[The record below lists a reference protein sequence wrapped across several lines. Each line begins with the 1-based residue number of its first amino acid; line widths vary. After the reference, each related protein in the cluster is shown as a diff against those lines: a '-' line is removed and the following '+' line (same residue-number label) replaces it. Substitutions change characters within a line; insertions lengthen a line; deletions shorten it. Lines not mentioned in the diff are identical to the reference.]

1 MAVLFSCSLDL
12 SDQCFYT
19 NLRSRKLLA
28 GIELSR
34 GEETW
39 LETEA
44 MGGETVVNE
53 QVEQTLLDYLT
64 PQVEIA
70 NNILLPTLGA
80 EVNFEL
86 RHGFLQIIESNQF
99 HEADSEDP
107 TYLRLTGTINVQ
119 SVPTEYITTWEDCVN
134 KFLEKYFSVV
144 KTDQIQRDIGNLVQ
158 EQESLAEAWESTSL
172 DAACGG
178 NLMLKPPTEA
188 TKIIEDMSFDPN
200 NNSGDRRI
208 VRRPVNQVE
217 VEASSSGLLYL
228 TGCYYNE

>member
-1 MAVLFSCSLDL
+1 MCIIFAYFYFSVLFVQYLSSKKKIVEFYYFNFLSLYLLPVVFNPFSFLCLTVSCSLDL

-64 PQVEIA
+64 QVGIA

-80 EVNFEL
+80 AVNFEL
-86 RHGFLQIIESNQF
+86 RHGFLQMIESNQF
-99 HEADSEDP
+99 HGTDSEDP
-107 TYLRLTGTINVQ
+107 VAHLKRFLQLTGTINVQ
-119 SVPTEYITTWEDCVN
+119 NMPTEYV
-134 KFLEKYFSVV
+134 
-144 KTDQIQRDIGNLVQ
+144 R
-158 EQESLAEAWESTSL
+158 L
-172 DAACGG
+172 DAF
-178 NLMLKPPTEA
+178 P
-188 TKIIEDMSFDPN
+188 F
-200 NNSGDRRI
+200 
-208 VRRPVNQVE
+208 
-217 VEASSSGLLYL
+217 LLN
-228 TGCYYNE
+228 GKAWD

>member
-1 MAVLFSCSLDL
+1 
-12 SDQCFYT
+12 
-19 NLRSRKLLA
+19 
-28 GIELSR
+28 
-34 GEETW
+34 
-39 LETEA
+39 

-119 SVPTEYITTWEDCVN
+119 SVPTEYV
-134 KFLEKYFSVV
+134 
-144 KTDQIQRDIGNLVQ
+144 R
-158 EQESLAEAWESTSL
+158 L
-172 DAACGG
+172 DAFPFSLNGKAW
-178 NLMLKPPTEA
+178 
-188 TKIIEDMSFDPN
+188 D
-200 NNSGDRRI
+200 
-208 VRRPVNQVE
+208 
-217 VEASSSGLLYL
+217 
-228 TGCYYNE
+228 